1 MWYGHRINYLK
12 ENTFT
17 FYTWVINTCKKHYF
31 KVEVLETVATIVLWH
46 ILDNNITLWY
56 LPCWPTSTF
65 TFAPVTY
72 SLYLYPLTDRNTQVI
87 LNIWLLVPP
96 LQLDTNINDLR
107 YNTGI
112 LNDKNSELT
121 NLMATLL
128 PSITTGLKPVAGSL
142 SAPGLGW
149 LGLGLEPLGT
159 SLGLFG
165 TLLLLW
171 VRVWHVF
178 ISSSRMSLVW
188 ASWRRLSSTLR
199 MSLWEYPNLR
209 NRSTLACCWW
219 WSMLDSVCFLSS
231 VSSGLCGWVILLAY
245 LLWFISVSTATACA
259 SEQLT
264 GVKRGRRECQ
274 TLSV

>member
-1 MWYGHRINYLK
+1 M
-12 ENTFT
+12 
-17 FYTWVINTCKKHYF
+17 
-31 KVEVLETVATIVLWH
+31 LWP

-56 LPCWPTSTF
+56 LTCWPKSTF

-72 SLYLYPLTDRNTQVI
+72 SSYLYPLTDVEI
-87 LNIWLLVPP
+87 LKSNIGLLVPP
-96 LQLDTNINDLR
+96 LQLDTN
-107 YNTGI
+107 TSI

-121 NLMATLL
+121 HLMATLL
-128 PSITTGLKPVAGSL
+128 PSITTGLKPAAGSL

-159 SLGLFG
+159 SLGLLG

-209 NRSTLACCWW
+209 NRSTLAW
-219 WSMLDSVCFLSS
+219 WSMMDSVCFLSS
-231 VSSGLCGWVILLAY
+231 VSSGLCGWGSLLAY
-245 LLWFISVSTATACA
+245 FLWFIDVSTATACV

-264 GVKRGRRECQ
+264 GVKMGGRECQ
-274 TLSV
+274 TLSL